1 MTEPVSAYLEG
12 RISAQV
18 ALAQLALS
26 GRSADDSARLL
37 ADRMGTEE
45 LRRLLAAQRANFD
58 RLVMMAAACGIDH
71 EAAGPDAL
79 PALRAGFDRAA
90 AISPEASV
98 AAYSLGDPAL
108 LDAATAELV
117 AWLRRRDLLQARFDV
132 LDLGCGIGR
141 VAAAIAPAVRSVLGL
156 DIARRMVEHAR
167 RRCAGLA
174 NVRFQTT
181 DGLGIALGAASLDLI
196 IAVDTMPYL
205 VQAGVADGHVA
216 DAARA
221 LRPGGAL
228 AVFNLAYGDD
238 SRERSLAA
246 RWCATCGF
254 ALACAGERAFN
265 LWDGTAF
272 LFQKKKL
279 SAQSP

>member
-37 ADRMGTEE
+37 ADRIGTEE

-58 RLVMMAAACGIDH
+58 RLVMMADACGIDH
-71 EAAGPDAL
+71 EAEGPDAL

-156 DIARRMVEHAR
+156 DIACRMVEHAR

-181 DGLGIALGAASLDLI
+181 DGLGIALDAASLDLI

-246 RWCATCGF
+246 RWCTTCGF
-254 ALACAGERAFN
+254 ALTCAGEHPFN
-265 LWDGTAF
+265 LWDGSAL
-272 LFQKKKL
+272 LFQK
-279 SAQSP
+279 